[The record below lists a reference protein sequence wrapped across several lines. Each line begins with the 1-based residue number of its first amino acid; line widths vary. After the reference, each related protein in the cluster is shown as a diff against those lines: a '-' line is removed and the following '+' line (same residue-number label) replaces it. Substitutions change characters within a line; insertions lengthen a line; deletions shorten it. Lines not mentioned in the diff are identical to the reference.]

1 MKQNRGNFLVSVSAT
16 LLVLFEPRAARA
28 ARAAPPAQADS
39 AVARAVSQVPGTAA
53 VYARSIAAAAPL
65 VSINATTQF
74 PAASII
80 KLWIM
85 VIVFRAIDAGELTPS
100 LQVPIAEHDI
110 VGGSET
116 FGSASPGQMASLA
129 RLVKAMIQQSDNTAA
144 NALTRYLGFERIN
157 REIERAGFRATRMQ
171 RYFMYF
177 PSVHDNLTSAGDVG
191 ELLVRIARGARDETG
206 GSARGEAGGIASNA
220 SCRAMVRTLLGQE
233 DREKIAPGLPAGTP
247 LANKTGELPGVRH
260 DAGIVD
266 PFGASPYV
274 LVVLEK
280 NLSDQRRG
288 VRAINDISKIV
299 FGLLGP

>member
-1 MKQNRGNFLVSVSAT
+1 MKQNRGDFVAAASAAFFIA
-16 LLVLFEPRAARA
+16 LEPYAAQAARA
-28 ARAAPPAQADS
+28 AQSDS
-39 AVARAVSQVPGTAA
+39 PVAHAVSQVPGTAA
-53 VYARSIAAAAPL
+53 VYARSIAAEAPL
-65 VSINATTQF
+65 ISINATTQF

-85 VIVFRAIDAGELTPS
+85 VIVFRAFDAGELTPS
-100 LQVPIAEHDI
+100 FHVPIAEHDI

-116 FGSASPGQMASLA
+116 FGSASPGQTASLA

-177 PSVHDNLTSAGDVG
+177 PSVHENLTTASDVG
-191 ELLVRIARGARDETG
+191 ELLVRIARGARDDT
-206 GSARGEAGGIASNA
+206 GSARDEAGAIASNV

-266 PFGASPYV
+266 PFGSSPYV

-280 NLSDQRRG
+280 NLSDQPRG
-288 VRAINDISKIV
+288 VLAINKISKIV
-299 FGLLGP
+299 YALLGS

>member
-1 MKQNRGNFLVSVSAT
+1 M
-16 LLVLFEPRAARA
+16 
-28 ARAAPPAQADS
+28 
-39 AVARAVSQVPGTAA
+39 
-53 VYARSIAAAAPL
+53 YARSIATAAPL
-65 VSINATTQF
+65 VAINVTTQF

-85 VIVFRAIDAGELTPS
+85 VIVFRAFDAGELMPS
-100 LQVPIAEHDI
+100 FQVPIAEHDI

-116 FGSASPGQMASLA
+116 FGSASPGQTASLA

-177 PSVHDNLTSAGDVG
+177 PSVHDNLTTAGDVG
-191 ELLVRIARGARDETG
+191 ELLVRIARGARGET
-206 GSARGEAGGIASNA
+206 GGIASNV

-266 PFGASPYV
+266 PFGSSPYV

-280 NLSDQRRG
+280 NLSDQARG
-288 VRAINDISKIV
+288 VLAIKKISKIIY
-299 FGLLGP
+299 GMLGS